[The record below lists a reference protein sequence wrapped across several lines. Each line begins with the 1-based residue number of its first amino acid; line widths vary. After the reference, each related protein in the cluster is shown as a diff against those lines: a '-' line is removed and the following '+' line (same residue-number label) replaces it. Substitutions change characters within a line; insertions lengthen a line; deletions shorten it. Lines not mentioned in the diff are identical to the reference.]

1 MDILNQ
7 LINGL
12 NKEEVRFF
20 KMYINRVEKTDN
32 RKDVQLFDYI
42 RKSGDRFSDEII
54 FKKLYQPQEKNSYYR
69 LKNRLIREVNKS
81 LTLQHFDDDMVVYI
95 FRLLALVKFYLN
107 KNALKPAYFFLR
119 KAEQKA
125 NETESLELLDI
136 IYGEYIRLTREMT
149 SINPEFYI
157 HRRKENSEKLN
168 QLRVIDDILAVVTY
182 RLKITQNLSSKD
194 ETVISLL
201 QKTTDDFIGDPKIVK
216 SPLFRFRI
224 YNAISQLLLQSHQYT
239 LLEDYLLKTLKIFNQ
254 EKLFTKNNHETKLQ
268 LLVYLVNSLYKNNK
282 LKKSLEYTNMLHQE
296 MKAYNQLFYDKFLF
310 YYYNALVINYSKTDK
325 QKEIV
330 TLQEMEQNEKINA
343 NLFYRQFI
351 LLNFALAYFDQK
363 EFNLSAKSFTRLQMM
378 PDYKE
383 TDESL
388 RMKVAV
394 AELMTRHELND
405 YSTFDYKLKQFK
417 KDFRGVLNKP
427 ENEPEKLMSEILKLM
442 MSVNNRKNRA
452 IELRIAQLK
461 TFSKEEDQSGLI
473 NYLDWLQE
481 KKLFKNKIR

>member
-20 KMYINRVEKTDN
+20 KMYINRFEKTEN

-42 RKSGDRFSDEII
+42 RKSADRFSDEII
-54 FKKLYQPQEKNSYYR
+54 FKKLYQPKEKNSYYR

-81 LTLQHFDDDMVVYI
+81 LTLQHFDDDTVVYI

-107 KNALKPAYFFLR
+107 KNALKPAYFFLC
-119 KAEQKA
+119 KAEKKA
-125 NETESLELLDI
+125 NETENLELLDI
-136 IYGEYIRLTREMT
+136 IYGEYIRLSREMT

-157 HRRKENSEKLN
+157 QRRKQNSEKLN

-194 ETVISLL
+194 DTVISLL
-201 QKTTDDFIGDPKIVK
+201 QKTTDSFIGDPKVIK

-224 YNAISQLLLQSHQYT
+224 YNAISQLLLQTHQYI

-282 LKKSLEYTNMLHQE
+282 LKKSLEYTNILHNE
-296 MKAYNQLFYDKFLF
+296 MKAYNNLFYDKFLF
-310 YYYNALVINYSKTDK
+310 YYFNALVINYSKTDK
-325 QKEIV
+325 QKEII

-343 NLFYRQFI
+343 NFFYRQFI

-363 EFNLSAKSFTRLQMM
+363 EFTMSAKSFTRLQMM

-394 AELMTRHELND
+394 AELMTRYELSD
-405 YSTFDYKLKQFK
+405 YNTFEYKLKQFK
-417 KDFRGVLNKP
+417 KDFKSGLNIL
-427 ENEPEKLMSEILKLM
+427 ENKPEKLMSEILNLM
-442 MSVNNRKNRA
+442 MSISNRKNKA

-461 TFSKEEDQSGLI
+461 TLSNDEDRCGLI
-473 NYLDWLQE
+473 NYIDWLQE
-481 KKLFKNKIR
+481 KKLFKHKIN

>member
-1 MDILNQ
+1 
-7 LINGL
+7 
-12 NKEEVRFF
+12 
-20 KMYINRVEKTDN
+20 
-32 RKDVQLFDYI
+32 
-42 RKSGDRFSDEII
+42 
-54 FKKLYQPQEKNSYYR
+54 
-69 LKNRLIREVNKS
+69 
-81 LTLQHFDDDMVVYI
+81 
-95 FRLLALVKFYLN
+95 
-107 KNALKPAYFFLR
+107 
-119 KAEQKA
+119 
-125 NETESLELLDI
+125 
-136 IYGEYIRLTREMT
+136 
-149 SINPEFYI
+149 
-157 HRRKENSEKLN
+157 
-168 QLRVIDDILAVVTY
+168 
-182 RLKITQNLSSKD
+182 
-194 ETVISLL
+194 
-201 QKTTDDFIGDPKIVK
+201 
-216 SPLFRFRI
+216 
-224 YNAISQLLLQSHQYT
+224 
-239 LLEDYLLKTLKIFNQ
+239 
-254 EKLFTKNNHETKLQ
+254 
-268 LLVYLVNSLYKNNK
+268 
-282 LKKSLEYTNMLHQE
+282 MLHQE